1 MGSERSGGNGV
12 GAQDAAVA
20 PGTGMGTA
28 ASFPR
33 PSPSW
38 QPLLCPTQPPRTR
51 GAVGL
56 SAGGPIPIPS
66 GCAAQPPPSPGC
78 GCRGEGSSRPGGGG
92 GAHVSGEQHG
102 SSLRRSPPPKLK
114 STHPPT
120 QHLTPPCP
128 TQALPGEVSPQD
140 GYVLLLA
147 LLSIFIGGTLVLLS
161 GILIVC
167 RRCCEADRR
176 HSRWVGRAVLCPQGW
191 WHRVVLLRFA
201 MARGCSDRPSPR
213 RASDDP
219 EKTTTT
225 YLDDS
230 QPAQGERWGS
240 LPTCDAAS
248 WGGGDGGSGSWA
260 APYSWC

>member
-1 MGSERSGGNGV
+1 M
-12 GAQDAAVA
+12 
-20 PGTGMGTA
+20 
-28 ASFPR
+28 
-33 PSPSW
+33 
-38 QPLLCPTQPPRTR
+38 
-51 GAVGL
+51 
-56 SAGGPIPIPS
+56 
-66 GCAAQPPPSPGC
+66 
-78 GCRGEGSSRPGGGG
+78 
-92 GAHVSGEQHG
+92 
-102 SSLRRSPPPKLK
+102 
-114 STHPPT
+114 
-120 QHLTPPCP
+120 
-128 TQALPGEVSPQD
+128 
-140 GYVLLLA
+140 LLLA

-248 WGGGDGGSGSWA
+248 WGGGWGKRVLGCPLFLVLMGSVRPPASVPAAAMQQCGEFMSCAAAGGGCWLTPPFPPRRYHYQSGGPRVPVGLQLPRCREREVPVLQLLQR
-260 APYSWC
+260 APRLLQRGCAV

>member
-1 MGSERSGGNGV
+1 M
-12 GAQDAAVA
+12 
-20 PGTGMGTA
+20 
-28 ASFPR
+28 
-33 PSPSW
+33 
-38 QPLLCPTQPPRTR
+38 
-51 GAVGL
+51 
-56 SAGGPIPIPS
+56 
-66 GCAAQPPPSPGC
+66 
-78 GCRGEGSSRPGGGG
+78 
-92 GAHVSGEQHG
+92 
-102 SSLRRSPPPKLK
+102 
-114 STHPPT
+114 
-120 QHLTPPCP
+120 
-128 TQALPGEVSPQD
+128 
-140 GYVLLLA
+140 LLLA

-248 WGGGDGGSGSWA
+248 WGGGWGKRVLGCPLFLVLMGSVRPPASVPAAAMQRCGEFMSCAAAGGAVG
-260 APYSWC
+260 